1 MTQTQDIFHL
11 QKKAFNY
18 RDVMKIITSISE
30 INQLCN
36 SGNVIGLVPTM
47 GAIHDGH
54 ISLVKNAKKDCNIVI
69 VSIFTNPIQF
79 ATDDDFSSYP
89 RSINKDLDLLR
100 NEGVDV
106 VFCPSVEEIYPSG
119 FSTSVEVENFSD
131 LFEGKSRPGHFKG
144 VTTIVIKLL
153 NLFLPNKVYLG
164 QKDFQQTFL
173 IQKLK
178 VDLNINSE
186 IVVLPTIRE
195 YDGLPVSSRNILLNN
210 DERISAG
217 VLYRALKN
225 IKNLGTYD
233 SNNIYKEI
241 ENEIAQEDLVQ
252 LDYIKIVNPDTFLEL
267 PEVTENAIVLIAVNV
282 GLIRLI
288 DNVYIKRITDGI
300 EIDHRFERYC

>member
-100 NEGVDV
+100 NV
-106 VFCPSVEEIYPSG
+106 V
-119 FSTSVEVENFSD
+119 
-131 LFEGKSRPGHFKG
+131 
-144 VTTIVIKLL
+144 
-153 NLFLPNKVYLG
+153 
-164 QKDFQQTFL
+164 KDK
-173 IQKLK
+173 I
-178 VDLNINSE
+178 
-186 IVVLPTIRE
+186 
-195 YDGLPVSSRNILLNN
+195 
-210 DERISAG
+210 
-217 VLYRALKN
+217 
-225 IKNLGTYD
+225 
-233 SNNIYKEI
+233 
-241 ENEIAQEDLVQ
+241 
-252 LDYIKIVNPDTFLEL
+252 YIKILSKCDINKSNGYDVGVCSLNGDGMADLLTILSTKIHEVSNTKNIAAEYYINKRQQGAINSLIISGNNILNQIKNNVSHDIIADLLHGFIDILNEIVNPINKEDIINEIFSTFC
-267 PEVTENAIVLIAVNV
+267 V
-282 GLIRLI
+282 G
-288 DNVYIKRITDGI
+288 K
-300 EIDHRFERYC
+300 